1 MGETIGFL
9 LVWGLIGGGCFLL
22 VFAIIMGFKG
32 RGGRSLDSTIPS
44 DEARRQTELL
54 KRQTDVL
61 ERNRMEA
68 WSQPDYFNK
77 GKK

>member
-1 MGETIGFL
+1 MGGTIGFIF
-9 LVWGLIGGGCFLL
+9 VWGLIGGGCLLL
-22 VFAIIMGFKG
+22 VFAIVMGFKG
-32 RGGRSLDSTIPS
+32 RGVRSVDFSIPS

>member
-1 MGETIGFL
+1 METLGFL
-9 LVWGLIGGGCFLL
+9 LVWGLIGAGILLL
-22 VFAIIMGFKG
+22 VFAIVMGFKG
-32 RGGRSLDSTIPS
+32 RGVPSPHLLIPS
-44 DEARRQTELL
+44 DETRRQTDLL
-54 KRQTDVL
+54 KRQTEIM